1 MTTDSSFRKVL
12 GTMDAKGM
20 RGVLSRGKPIYGGNR
35 VHPKMGK
42 IPEGQSKYSMAIL
55 KRFEDAKRTY
65 SK

>member
-1 MTTDSSFRKVL
+1 
-12 GTMDAKGM
+12 MDAKGM